1 MSTETYADVEDIQ
14 KDAEEATKAELVDKK
29 LDIRM
34 PVKQH
39 SGSSVESRRSSV
51 SNVPPIKPKI
61 VSKYK
66 KPVFGRQ
73 EHVEEKD
80 KNGQVRFS
88 AIKETGTFKVKPR
101 FQTKKKMGIRQK
113 SSSRSRERKQRK
125 KKKATKATEPKKD
138 VDESSEEEPDVSEI
152 VLSKPQVKNITVKGV
167 LPGYFDFYRY
177 FPKNISTFFR

>member
-88 AIKETGTFKVKPR
+88 AIKETFKVKPR
-101 FQTKKKMGIRQK
+101 SQTKKKKGIRQK
-113 SSSRSRERKQRK
+113 SSSRPRSREGKRPK
-125 KKKATKATEPKKD
+125 KKKATKDAEPKKD